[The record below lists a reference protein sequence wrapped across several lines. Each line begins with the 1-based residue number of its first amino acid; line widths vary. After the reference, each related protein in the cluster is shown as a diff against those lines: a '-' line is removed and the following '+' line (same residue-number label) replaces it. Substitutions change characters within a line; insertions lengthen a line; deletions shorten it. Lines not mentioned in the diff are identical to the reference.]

1 MLDVETVNAIMRH
14 QRLEIETLEGT
25 QHSLSEKVCQ
35 LKEFVPQQESFQAT
49 LRRLPILQ
57 EECNAFFDK
66 LKSIAKERLEKNQCD
81 VCAMYC
87 LYLLNSLATIE
98 RANEELEELYVQTKF
113 GQDLV
118 NPSSQISFTIPT
130 KMDRITE
137 RYTKLKE
144 ELSVADSHLKIAQK
158 ANESMRKELE
168 ESRSRY
174 TKMASSIPNLAR
186 RLETKIQE
194 IDTATKAKEQQYQAI
209 SERLQARVARAEQRT
224 TLINEMITQ
233 LTPEFLQL
241 PDGKQQQLLGS
252 LRSILTAANDV
263 SEGSD
268 AAITSHS
275 RALCS
280 ISASGCLEKTPEQPR
295 SPILPPKLDNVQRA
309 RQVRAMLAMLSPKK
323 M

>member
-1 MLDVETVNAIMRH
+1 MLDVETVNAIIRH

-25 QHSLSEKVCQ
+25 QHSLLEKVCQ
-35 LKEFVPQQESFQAT
+35 LKEFVPQQDSFQAT

-57 EECNAFFDK
+57 EEHNTIFEK
-66 LKSIAKERLEKNQCD
+66 IKSIAKERLERNQCD

-87 LYLLNSLATIE
+87 LYLINSLATIE
-98 RANEELEELYVQTKF
+98 RANEELEDLYVQTKF
-113 GQDLV
+113 GQDLA
-118 NPSSQISFTIPT
+118 NPNSKISFTIPT
-130 KMDRITE
+130 KMDLITE
-137 RYTKLKE
+137 RYTKLRE
-144 ELSVADSHLKIAQK
+144 ELSMAESHLKIARK

-174 TKMASSIPNLAR
+174 NKMASSIPNLAR
-186 RLETKIQE
+186 PLETKITE
-194 IDTATKAKEQQYQAI
+194 IDTAIKATDQQYQAI
-209 SERLQARVARAEQRT
+209 SERFQTRLARTKQRT

-233 LTPEFLQL
+233 LKPESLQL

-252 LRSILTAANDV
+252 LRSILTAANDA

-268 AAITSHS
+268 ASITSHC
-275 RALCS
+275 RAFCR

-295 SPILPPKLDNVQRA
+295 SPILPPKLDNIQRA